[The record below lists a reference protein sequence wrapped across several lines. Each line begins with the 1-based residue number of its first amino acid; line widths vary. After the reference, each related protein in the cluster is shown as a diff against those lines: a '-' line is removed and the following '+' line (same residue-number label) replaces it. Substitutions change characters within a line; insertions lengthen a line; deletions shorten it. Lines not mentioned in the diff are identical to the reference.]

1 MERRGVPAV
10 LLATEPFVPLAESQ
24 SEAYGLPDA
33 RLAVI
38 EHPLGG
44 ISATDVEARAESVV
58 DDVLRLLVG

>member
-10 LLATEPFVPLAESQ
+10 LLATEPFVPLALQQ
-24 SEAYGLPDA
+24 SESYGLRGA

-38 EHPLGG
+38 GHPLGA
-44 ISATDVEARAESVV
+44 ISPAEVEARADAVI